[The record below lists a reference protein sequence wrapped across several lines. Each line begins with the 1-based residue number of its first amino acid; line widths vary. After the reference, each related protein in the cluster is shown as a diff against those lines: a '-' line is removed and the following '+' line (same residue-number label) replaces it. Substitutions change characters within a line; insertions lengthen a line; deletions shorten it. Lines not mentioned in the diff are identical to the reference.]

1 MSMALNFINFFQ
13 SCINKLLKEWSITDL
28 FGINPKKV
36 ILRLF
41 LVLCIL
47 IISLSILKMSLPK
60 ISKTKNLISL
70 SVKLKLQSVL
80 LPPKLD
86 KKILSQKLI
95 SSKILLNKKNPKFG
109 SKISQDAF
117 ILP

>member
-1 MSMALNFINFFQ
+1 MSMALNFINYFL
-13 SCINKLLKEWSITDL
+13 SCINKLLKEWNITDL
-28 FGINPKKV
+28 FGINLRKV
-36 ILRLF
+36 ILRHF

-47 IISLSILKMSLPK
+47 IKLLSILKMSLSK
-60 ISKTKNLISL
+60 ISKIKGLINLL
-70 SVKLKLQSVL
+70 VKLKLQSVL
-80 LPPKLD
+80 LPPKPD